1 MKGQDQN
8 SEEVMLTAARKVFQ
22 QKGFEGTT
30 LQAIADEAGTT
41 KSMVNYYFRSKE
53 KLFAAIFKMEFREFY
68 GGIQELLM
76 TESTVKEKIT
86 LLVELDMKKLSKIPT
101 LPLFI
106 ISEVNRDPSI
116 IKTLVAQSAPERV
129 LAAFGAQIQ
138 REVEAGIIRPIT
150 VPDLFLNIQALT
162 IFPFI
167 ARPMVINLLKL
178 SEDEYLVMLEHR
190 KKSVVEF
197 IWNAIKV

>member
-1 MKGQDQN
+1 
-8 SEEVMLTAARKVFQ
+8 
-22 QKGFEGTT
+22 
-30 LQAIADEAGTT
+30 
-41 KSMVNYYFRSKE
+41 
-53 KLFAAIFKMEFREFY
+53 
-68 GGIQELLM
+68 
-76 TESTVKEKIT
+76 
-86 LLVELDMKKLSKIPT
+86 
-101 LPLFI
+101 
-106 ISEVNRDPSI
+106 
-116 IKTLVAQSAPERV
+116 
-129 LAAFGAQIQ
+129 
-138 REVEAGIIRPIT
+138 